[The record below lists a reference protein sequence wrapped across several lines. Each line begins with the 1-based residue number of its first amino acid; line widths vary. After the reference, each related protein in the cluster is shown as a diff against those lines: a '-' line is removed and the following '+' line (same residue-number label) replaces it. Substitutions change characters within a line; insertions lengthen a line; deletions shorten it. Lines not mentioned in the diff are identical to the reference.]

1 MYTVPKKFEIKSS
14 SFHNYDTVADAF
26 DGTLLL
32 YQLAYQLVQ
41 YVIVVTQ

>member
-1 MYTVPKKFEIKSS
+1 MYTVPKKFEIKSAS
-14 SFHNYDTVADAF
+14 SFHDYDTVADA
-26 DGTLLL
+26 TLLL